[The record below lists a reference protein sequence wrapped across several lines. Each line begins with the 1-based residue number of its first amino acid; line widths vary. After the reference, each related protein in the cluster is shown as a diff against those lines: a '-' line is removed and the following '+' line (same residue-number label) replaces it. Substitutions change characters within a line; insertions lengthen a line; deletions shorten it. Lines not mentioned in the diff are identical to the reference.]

1 MSLLRCDA
9 LSIHFGDR
17 AILEGASFA
26 LEPGERV
33 CLIGRNGAGK
43 STLLSILSG
52 EVEPDGGTVQAR
64 SGLRV
69 STLPQALPEESA
81 LTVRA
86 YLREALA
93 PQFERLA
100 ALEALSAEASD
111 DATLEKL
118 AALQAELDAMEG
130 WQPEQQVEAVLSQLA
145 LPGQA
150 RMGALSGGW
159 RRRVALG
166 RALVTKPE
174 LLLLDEP
181 TNHLD
186 LATIAWL
193 EGVLLGFSGTVVFIT
208 HDRAFL
214 KRLATRIVE
223 IDRGAVQSWPGGYG
237 DYLRLKAQALDAEA
251 AEEALFDKRLAQ
263 EEAWIRQ
270 GIKARRTRNEGRVR
284 ALEAL
289 RRTRAERVQRQGRA
303 EVALNSGRPPASA
316 CWRLKASPRPL
327 RGERCLRA
335 WTWKY
340 CAVIALASW
349 ATTASGKPRSCGFS
363 SGISRLKGAWCAGY
377 AIIHRLL

>member
-111 DATLEKL
+111 DA
-118 AALQAELDAMEG
+118 
-130 WQPEQQVEAVLSQLA
+130 
-145 LPGQA
+145 
-150 RMGALSGGW
+150 
-159 RRRVALG
+159 
-166 RALVTKPE
+166 
-174 LLLLDEP
+174 
-181 TNHLD
+181 
-186 LATIAWL
+186 
-193 EGVLLGFSGTVVFIT
+193 
-208 HDRAFL
+208 
-214 KRLATRIVE
+214 
-223 IDRGAVQSWPGGYG
+223 
-237 DYLRLKAQALDAEA
+237 
-251 AEEALFDKRLAQ
+251 
-263 EEAWIRQ
+263 
-270 GIKARRTRNEGRVR
+270 
-284 ALEAL
+284 
-289 RRTRAERVQRQGRA
+289 
-303 EVALNSGRPPASA
+303 
-316 CWRLKASPRPL
+316 SP
-327 RGERCLRA
+327 
-335 WTWKY
+335 
-340 CAVIALASW
+340 
-349 ATTASGKPRSCGFS
+349 
-363 SGISRLKGAWCAGY
+363 
-377 AIIHRLL
+377 